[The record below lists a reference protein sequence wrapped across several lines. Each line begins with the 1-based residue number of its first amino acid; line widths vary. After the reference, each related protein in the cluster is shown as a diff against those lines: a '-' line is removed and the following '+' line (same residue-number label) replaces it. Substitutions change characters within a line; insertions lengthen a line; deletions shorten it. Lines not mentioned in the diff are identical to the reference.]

1 MYQALYRKWRPRS
14 FDDVVGQGHITNT
27 LKRQVAAGKSSHAY
41 LFTGTRGT
49 GKTSCAKIIA
59 RAVNCEEPMDG
70 NPCNQ
75 CVACRGIENGSIMD
89 VLELDA
95 ASNNGVDQI
104 RALRDEA
111 IYTPAAV
118 RKRVYIVDEVHML
131 TTPAFNALLKI
142 LEEPPEHLM
151 FVLATTELH
160 KVPATIKSRC
170 QQFAFKR
177 LAPQDIAAQL
187 LRISSAEG
195 IDLTEEGANLI
206 SRLANGGMRDAIS
219 LFDQCAGAG
228 GRLDEAEILN
238 HLSLAGNSETAR
250 LLAQL
255 ADGDTGG
262 ALVTFARLY
271 EAGREAASILNELSA
286 LLRDLLI
293 RSAAPTGGEGLL
305 TGGYDSAI
313 LKKLLSKLET
323 GRLLSMLTVLQQGSA
338 QLARSPNPRI
348 DAEVCLVKLCGVPMS
363 AAPVVAASQWSSQ
376 LVEKPAAK
384 APSAP
389 AAKPVPLK
397 EVKATPP
404 SPDEERPPLPEEPP
418 FLDEPPFDMDEPVRA
433 PVAPAPKPAPK
444 PVATPESSPA
454 PRPASAPAQ
463 EAPEGGDSS
472 WPQLRAQLLPSL
484 PSSLRGLFSNPTQ
497 LFGRLEGTV
506 LHLFVED
513 VGRSEM
519 NYNMVA
525 RPKNLKLVEELC
537 AGIVGAPVRCR
548 IEKGLPPEAE
558 NSAAEPELADDSFD
572 ALLSLGELD
581 GVTIED

>member
-27 LKRQVAAGKSSHAY
+27 LKRQVAAGKNSHAY

-59 RAVNCEEPMDG
+59 RAVNCEAHVDG
-70 NPCNQ
+70 NPCNA
-75 CVACRGIENGSIMD
+75 CPSCRGIENGSVMD

-187 LRISSAEG
+187 LRISGAED
-195 IDLTEEGANLI
+195 IDLTEEGANLL

-238 HLSLAGNSETAR
+238 HLSLAGNSETAQ
-250 LLAQL
+250 LLGQL

-262 ALVTFARLY
+262 ALATFARLY

-293 RSAAPTGGEGLL
+293 RSAAPVGGEGLL
-305 TGGYDSAI
+305 TGGYDSAT
-313 LKKLLSKLET
+313 LKELLSKLET

-338 QLARSPNPRI
+338 QLTRSPNPRI

-363 AAPVVAASQWSSQ
+363 ATTVAVAPQRPAQPIA
-376 LVEKPAAK
+376 KPAA
-384 APSAP
+384 P
-389 AAKPVPLK
+389 AEQIPTAKPAPLK
-397 EVKATPP
+397 EVKSTPP

-418 FLDEPPFDMDEPVRA
+418 FDMSEPVRA
-433 PVAPAPKPAPK
+433 PTAAPRPA
-444 PVATPESSPA
+444 A
-454 PRPASAPAQ
+454 RPASAPVPTSVPRPVPVQAQ
-463 EAPEGGDSS
+463 PPGVESN

-484 PSSLRGLFSNPTQ
+484 PSSLRGLFSNSAQ

-506 LHLFVED
+506 LQLFVED
-513 VGRSEM
+513 VGDSEM
-519 NYNMVA
+519 NYSLVA
-525 RPKNLKLVEELC
+525 RPKTLKLVEELC
-537 AGIVGAPVRCR
+537 AGIVGTAVRCR
-548 IEKGLPPEAE
+548 VEKGLPPEAA
-558 NSAAEPELADDSFD
+558 SYAAAAEPEPVGGGFD